1 MNLNPLSPL
10 QNLPIFSLFMMSDKK
25 SLNDDSQ
32 YSNVVISR
40 KKSGTSATIVKK
52 GKNERKSCVY
62 STEWNTL
69 RRERAMQQL
78 CSPTEVCASAVKN
91 LYCKS
96 FKDSKKKKIMSNLS
110 PLFFTSLLCSAT
122 I

>member
-78 CSPTEVCASAVKN
+78 CSPLRCVQAQSRICTAN
-91 LYCKS
+91 LLKTA
-96 FKDSKKKKIMSNLS
+96 KKKKDYEQFVTSFLY
-110 PLFFTSLLCSAT
+110 LFAL
-122 I
+122 